1 MLFTDDGALA
11 AGLSNPTYFGIPDN
25 WQPTPSVKLLE
36 AESDI
41 SSAVAI
47 NGGDGAANNSGAA
60 DDVKETVISMKES
73 IPSSVATHAQK
84 VYHVCVTGLAWTS
97 ADVEWFDNLPQ
108 CSESVASSTTVL
120 ASGAEAT
127 AKHASSKD
135 VMRSGI
141 EVDAVDEK
149 LNMKNDWPNNSDTNQ
164 RRSAARVIP
173 LIPPLKALDSA
184 KSDIGGK
191 RQSFFDAHSDVSA
204 TSSQP
209 SSSSLLSPQPPAL
222 HCGGSLSAKGWRW
235 HTKFGTAREQLE
247 ALRHP
252 LEYFGCDQVRVAAA
266 RQSFFKYYQ
275 YDIRLS

>member
-25 WQPTPSVKLLE
+25 WQLMHSVKTAE
-36 AESDI
+36 AKSDT
-41 SSAVAI
+41 SSAVAV
-47 NGGDGAANNSGAA
+47 NDSDGAANNSGAA
-60 DDVKETVISMKES
+60 DDVKETAFSMKES

-97 ADVEWFDNLPQ
+97 ADLEWFDNLPQ

-120 ASGAEAT
+120 ASGAVAT

-149 LNMKNDWPNNSDTNQ
+149 LNRKNDWPNDSDTNE
-164 RRSAARVIP
+164 RSSAARMIP
-173 LIPPLKALDSA
+173 LVPPLKASNSA
-184 KSDIGGK
+184 KSDIDGK
-191 RQSFFDAHSDVSA
+191 KQSFFDARSDVSA
-204 TSSQP
+204 TSSQ
-209 SSSSLLSPQPPAL
+209 SSSSLSPQPPAL
-222 HCGGSLSAKGWRW
+222 HCGGGLSAKGWRW
-235 HTKFGTAREQLE
+235 HTKFGTARQQLE

-252 LEYFGCDQVRVAAA
+252 LEYFGSDQVRATATC
-266 RQSFFKYYQ
+266 
-275 YDIRLS
+275 